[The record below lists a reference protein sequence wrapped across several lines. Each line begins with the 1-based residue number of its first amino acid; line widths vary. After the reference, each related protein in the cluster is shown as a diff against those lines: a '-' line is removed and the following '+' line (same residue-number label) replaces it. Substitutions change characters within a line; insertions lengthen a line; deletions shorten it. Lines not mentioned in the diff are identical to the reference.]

1 MNTDREYM
9 IFKNEYGKYS
19 IGLSK
24 KNQNG
29 EWENTTFPVRFQKE
43 IELENKTKIKIQEY
57 WFDFYNWVHESKKG
71 TSYYFFINKF
81 EVVDKKEESDPFKD
95 FGEQI
100 QLEDSEE
107 LPF

>member
-1 MNTDREYM
+1 M

-29 EWENTTFPVRFQKE
+29 EWENTTFPVRFKNGV
-43 IELENKTKIKIQEY
+43 ELENKTKIKIQDY
-57 WFDFYNWVHESKKG
+57 WFDFYNWVHENKKG
-71 TSYYFFINKF
+71 TSYYFFINQF
-81 EVVDKKEESDPFKD
+81 AIVDKKETDPFEEM
-95 FGEQI
+95 GEQI
-100 QLEDSEE
+100 KMKNYELNNNK

>member
-1 MNTDREYM
+1 MNLDREYM

-29 EWENTTFPVRFQKE
+29 EWENTTFPVRFKNGV
-43 IELENKTKIKIQEY
+43 ELENKTKIKIQEY

-81 EVVDKKEESDPFKD
+81 SVVDKKDPFEE
-95 FGEQI
+95 FGEQVR
-100 QLEDSEE
+100 LEDSEDS

>member
-1 MNTDREYM
+1 M
-9 IFKNEYGKYS
+9 
-19 IGLSK
+19 
-24 KNQNG
+24 
-29 EWENTTFPVRFQKE
+29 ENTTFPVRFQKE
-43 IELENKTKIKIQEY
+43 VELENKTKIKIQEY

-81 EVVDKKEESDPFKD
+81 SVVDKKEESDPFKD

-100 QLEDSEE
+100 QLEDSEDS